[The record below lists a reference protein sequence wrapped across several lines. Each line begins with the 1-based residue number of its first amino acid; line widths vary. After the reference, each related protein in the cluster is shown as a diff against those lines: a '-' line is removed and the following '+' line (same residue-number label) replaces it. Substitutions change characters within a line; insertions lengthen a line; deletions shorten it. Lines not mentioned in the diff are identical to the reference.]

1 MSKIENFIQD
11 WKKKLTMIENPV
23 YRKMFE
29 SYLRIVSIYYL
40 DTFWM
45 QCIVFLRKHIQIL

>member
-40 DTFWM
+40 DTSWM